1 MAETFTLY
9 KLIILY
15 MLSKVDFPLANAQIS
30 DFVLGKGYTT
40 YFTLQ
45 KALSELTESGLIR
58 EETTHNRTMY
68 HLTEEGAES
77 ICFFEN
83 KISDAIKDD
92 IEDFFVEK
100 KFSLK
105 NEVSVKSDYYRNTNG
120 EFSVHCQVTEHS
132 MPLIDLTVTV
142 PSHEEAETMAANWAA
157 KNQEIYAYIMTHLL

>member
-45 KALSELTESGLIR
+45 KVLSELTESGLIR

-68 HLTEEGAES
+68 HLPEEGAES

-83 KISDAIKDD
+83 KISDAIKKD
-92 IEDFFVEK
+92 IEDFFIEK

-120 EFSVHCQVTEHS
+120 EFSVHCQVIEHS